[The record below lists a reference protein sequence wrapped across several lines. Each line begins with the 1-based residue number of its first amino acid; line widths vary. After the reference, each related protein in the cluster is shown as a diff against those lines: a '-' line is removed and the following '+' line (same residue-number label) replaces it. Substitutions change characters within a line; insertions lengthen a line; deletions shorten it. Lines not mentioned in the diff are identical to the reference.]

1 MAGEAGLQVF
11 IPPEDDLLRL
21 HVLVDIDA
29 RLLLGAAP
37 SLLASC
43 VRGWRQREGVS
54 SGQEIVGGGQTVE
67 AALGPGGCFLL
78 AREVQS
84 GI

>member
-1 MAGEAGLQVF
+1 MAGEAGLQIF

-29 RLLLGAAP
+29 RLLLGAAA

-43 VRGWRQREGVS
+43 VRGRRQREGVS

-78 AREVQS
+78 AGEVQS